1 MEQDCTHWTCNL
13 CGNVGMADGS
23 DGYFY
28 CLRCGSQADDIIDTG
43 VADEDFIEKGTQG
56 GGALYLAS
64 HTRHARQPIPVQP
77 LSQVDPKSLE
87 FWSRL
92 TEEPGG
98 HDVNQDGMRDG
109 VGPIGTSD
117 FGSYPMCAYSYEGYY
132 QEVRNRY
139 VMGMQMMIEAQ
150 CEALVEKFNMKP
162 LICGIVGPI
171 WLRFLASTGVFDDG
185 WADEAIHQSE
195 IKKSGE
201 YEDFKPL
208 SRHKAEPHNI
218 HGQRALII
226 WHKYLRKKIP
236 LSCSLAISFLGCHV
250 SREAVLPS
258 DVIKWAV
265 EGKLTYFDAFVEIE
279 KRIGQSLPPFPLSL
293 KSMFRPRHACSAQQ
307 LESLAAT
314 IAQCIGLN
322 LPPVNFYGIASR
334 YLTELSLPV
343 EKILPHACRIYE
355 WARPPELRLSTNN
368 FGLPTCVHAMAILV
382 IAIRILYDINGL
394 GVWEKSLSSHM
405 LPSRSTEATRTDP
418 ASSPKVSDSAENGFG
433 SHSVDCMGTSSSRNI
448 LPDNESKFDAAE
460 LLCNLEARYNE
471 INNACGGVK
480 CLRDLSKSMP
490 SYLQFCQDVV
500 FAGSEPA
507 VDFYHEEKTLIDKLW
522 DYYQKE
528 KGSEPEEDL
537 GRRHSSADGSMYKAN
552 KIARDN
558 EHHSSPSHERTSHE
572 DISTQRHSDVDH
584 SSMTSEE
591 CENSEPSDKV
601 SAETNEHRAIRL
613 MKKNMEENRFC
624 YIPPRVMLKRL
635 DYLHYAR
642 KKDEGAI
649 TYVAHADYYILLRAC
664 AIVAEVDMRIMHVGV
679 LNMERRLAWLEKR
692 IDHCLHLIPPRTMCK
707 FCSNEPEQAADDHTI
722 GLSNLNLL

>member
-98 HDVNQDGMRDG
+98 HDVNQDGTRDG

-171 WLRFLASTGVFDDG
+171 WLRFLASTRVFDDG

-195 IKKSGE
+195 IKKS
-201 YEDFKPL
+201 
-208 SRHKAEPHNI
+208 
-218 HGQRALII
+218 
-226 WHKYLRKKIP
+226 
-236 LSCSLAISFLGCHV
+236 GCHV

-355 WARPPELRLSTNN
+355 WAMPPELRLSTNN

-591 CENSEPSDKV
+591 RENSEPSDKV